1 MTETETTLPEVDAAG
16 FHVALGDTPGLLL
29 VEYFADPCIWCTR
42 LEPVLAA
49 ARGDYL
55 NRVRML
61 KVNARQYPQT
71 LPEGGIRGTPTVA
84 LFRDSRLLMTRS
96 GMIQRGALAAFL
108 DHWLDPANE
117 GLSGT

>member
-1 MTETETTLPEVDAAG
+1 MIETETALPEVDAAG
-16 FHVALGDTPGLLL
+16 FRVALADMDGLLL

-49 ARGDYL
+49 AQHDYL

-61 KVNARQYPQT
+61 KVNVGLHPQT

-84 LFRDSRLLMTRS
+84 LFRGGSLLMTRS
-96 GMIQRGALAAFL
+96 GLIQRGALYAFL

-117 GLSGT
+117 GLSGR